1 MFFILKIQMDGPLI
15 IASILLLLQG
25 LCGMSYGLLISVGLK
40 NETEVI
46 IVSIGSI
53 FPALVLSGN
62 LN

>member
-1 MFFILKIQMDGPLI
+1 MDGPLI

-62 LN
+62 LD